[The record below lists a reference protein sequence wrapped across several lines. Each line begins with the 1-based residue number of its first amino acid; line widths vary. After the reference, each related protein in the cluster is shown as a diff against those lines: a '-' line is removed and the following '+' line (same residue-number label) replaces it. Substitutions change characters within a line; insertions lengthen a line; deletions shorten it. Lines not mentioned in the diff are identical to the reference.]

1 MNELIKEKLKLIPDK
16 PGSYQ
21 MYDKDGYIIYVGK
34 AKNLKNRVRSYFV
47 GAHDAKTQALVSK
60 IEDFNYIIT
69 NNETEAFLLEITL
82 IKKYSPFYNIS
93 LTDDKTYPY
102 IEFTKEKNPKLV
114 ITRNLS
120 KKNNRYFGP
129 YPNVVKARETIE
141 LLNSIYKLRKCKTLP
156 KKPCIYYEM
165 GECNAPCI
173 NKITDEEYD
182 SIYQEIRSFLNG
194 SNQDIVKKLKEEM
207 ESYSKSLD
215 FEKAKRCRDLI
226 NSINETTKKESV
238 ILKDKSSIDVYGIAS
253 DENYI
258 SISIL
263 FIRGGVLTFTKNEV
277 FQYYFDLEN
286 NIEAYINNYI
296 SNNMIS
302 DNVFVDSEY
311 SDLFKM
317 IFGSN
322 INVFTPQKGIKK
334 NLLEMAKSNALTHL
348 LNKTKVVVDKRR
360 EVLSQ
365 LSNLLNIEVPH
376 RIESF
381 DNSNLFG
388 DDPVSSC
395 IVYIDGKKAPKEYRK
410 YKVKT
415 VIGAN
420 DYETMK
426 EVVRRRYLR
435 LKEENKEMPNLIIV
449 DGGEIQI
456 NAAKEALNEIGVEI
470 KVSGLKKDKNHDTDI
485 LLYENKEYP
494 LDKHSKLYQF
504 LFEIQE
510 EVHRFAITFHRTLK
524 EKNDFTS
531 VLDEIKGVGEATKN
545 KLLKKYKT
553 LSNIV
558 DAPIEE
564 LKELGIKEST
574 IIEIKKKLNE
584 VLNYE

>member
-1 MNELIKEKLKLIPDK
+1 MNERIKEKLKLIPDK

-21 MYDKDGYIIYVGK
+21 MYDKDGNIIYVGK

-47 GAHDAKTQALVSK
+47 GAHNAKTEALVSK
-60 IEDFNYIIT
+60 IDDFNYIIT

-114 ITRNLS
+114 ITRELS

-129 YPNVVKARETIE
+129 YPNVIEARNTIE

-173 NKITDEEYD
+173 NKITEEEYE
-182 SIYQEIRSFLNG
+182 SIYQEIKSFLNG
-194 SNQDIVKKLKEEM
+194 TNQKIVKKLKEDM
-207 ESYSKSLD
+207 ETYSNNLD
-215 FEKAKRCRDLI
+215 FEKAKKCRDLI
-226 NSINETTKKESV
+226 NSINETLKKESV
-238 ILKDKSSIDVYGIAS
+238 ILKDKTSLDVYGIAF

-263 FIRGGVLTFTKNEV
+263 FIRGGMLTFTKNEV

-296 SNNMIS
+296 SNNMIP
-302 DNVFVDSEY
+302 DTIYVDKEY
-311 SDLFKM
+311 SELFKM
-317 IFGSN
+317 VFGEEY
-322 INVFTPQKGIKK
+322 NVFTPQKGIKR

-348 LNKTKVVVDKRR
+348 ENKTKIVVDKRR
-360 EVLSQ
+360 EILSE
-365 LSNLLNIEVPH
+365 LSNLLDIEVPH

-395 IVYIDGKKAPKEYRK
+395 IVYLDGKKAPKEYRK

-426 EVVRRRYLR
+426 EVVKRRYLR
-435 LKEENKEMPNLIIV
+435 QKEENKELPNLIIV

-456 NAAKEALNEIGVEI
+456 NAAKEALSEIGIDI

-485 LLYENKEYP
+485 LLYNDKEYE

-531 VLDEIKGVGEATKN
+531 TLDNIKGVGEATKN

-553 LSNIV
+553 LSNIFN
-558 DAPIEE
+558 ASNEE

-574 IIEIKKKLNE
+574 ILEIKKKLNE